1 MHGARQKARACKY
14 IASGKYR
21 VAIFLVTRVLRVDSA
36 PTCILLFAPLNTI
49 INIERI
55 VFEWPVTRDRSIDR
69 SILLQSGEA
78 RIIIGISGL
87 CCSCHAIETEARR
100 GYVPGNVRGDLSRSI
115 FTNTHTHG
123 MCSGAHDALSLSLST
138 SSYVR
143 SDIQIAAERAKPAL
157 NGTGSNDDVVRSSKI
172 VHGDQNLYLWPVPT
186 DTFRFK
192 DDTCTLREIVSRCIC
207 GWNASNWP
215 IAKAGH

>member
-1 MHGARQKARACKY
+1 MRLP
-14 IASGKYR
+14 ASSSSHPWIPLSISRGSFSNDR
-21 VAIFLVTRVLRVDSA
+21 WLAI
-36 PTCILLFAPLNTI
+36 
-49 INIERI
+49 
-55 VFEWPVTRDRSIDR
+55 DRSIDR
-69 SILLQSGEA
+69 SFFNPARPGLLLGSLDSAVRATRSKPKREEA
-78 RIIIGISGL
+78 TFRVTYEVIFHDRS
-87 CCSCHAIETEARR
+87 
-100 GYVPGNVRGDLSRSI
+100 SR
-115 FTNTHTHG
+115 THTHMVCVAG
-123 MCSGAHDALSLSLST
+123 HMMLSLSLSLSLSFST